1 MEYRIAD
8 VPATALVTL
17 YCHALESQSEDP
29 VLDDPKAVEITTE
42 LNRILSQS
50 KNHLDRMLVSGKID
64 RNLVIH
70 IALRARHYDE
80 YAGEFLARHP
90 GGVIVNIGCGLD
102 SRFLRID
109 NGSVIFYDLDLPEMI
124 DLKKRFF

>member
-8 VPATALVTL
+8 VPATGLVTL

-64 RNLVIH
+64 
-70 IALRARHYDE
+70 
-80 YAGEFLARHP
+80 
-90 GGVIVNIGCGLD
+90 
-102 SRFLRID
+102 
-109 NGSVIFYDLDLPEMI
+109 
-124 DLKKRFF
+124 